1 MHEFIVVRVRPLI
14 DCASAD
20 PAYHPSY
27 IMCVGVKA
35 DETSLR
41 RKDIEKGLLGVS
53 GPKRR
58 NDNERKEKAKN
69 AARER
74 RNQEGDYLE
83 VINFPL

>member
-1 MHEFIVVRVRPLI
+1 MNVHLLI
-14 DCASAD
+14 PAD
-20 PAYHPSY
+20 HHSY
-27 IMCVGVKA
+27 TMCVGVKA
-35 DETSLR
+35 DENSLR
-41 RKDIEKGLLGVS
+41 RKDIEEGLVRVS

-83 VINFPL
+83 VINFLL

>member
-1 MHEFIVVRVRPLI
+1 MHLLI
-14 DCASAD
+14 
-20 PAYHPSY
+20 PAYHHSY

-41 RKDIEKGLLGVS
+41 RKDIEKVLS